1 MRWRITFTQ
10 THEYEAETDSSISSY
25 DDYLKLRQDAFDQ
38 AYDEFRADTGSPTYD
53 DYEIEELD
61 EWEEDDEEDE
71 Y

>member
-10 THEYEAETDSSISSY
+10 THEYEAETDSCISGY

-38 AYDEFRADTGSPTYD
+38 AYGEFRADTCSSTYD

-61 EWEEDDEEDE
+61 EWGDEDDEE
-71 Y
+71 